1 MPLNISMHQRL
12 EQRLKMTAQ
21 MIQSIEMLQL
31 PIMALEQ
38 QINAQLAE
46 NPVLEVVEEEVEV
59 DPDAA
64 DLAERDAEGDFAKL
78 DEMARDEEWEDTLYS
93 MGTRR
98 AASGEE
104 DPKLSAMQNT
114 AARSVTIQ
122 EFVAEQIR
130 LSDVPERIRQI
141 ALVIAFELDDN
152 GYILLP
158 PEEIFSSGKDDPSKE
173 GEESEEGE
181 GDGSDAPAGPD
192 KAEVEVAAEAESGNE
207 DEDEDENALG
217 PVSPEEIEAALEL
230 IRSLDPAGIGART
243 VEECLLLQL
252 HRQEDELRKSEV
264 AGRGPRARAR
274 ANGHDGPTFEERLIA
289 EHFDDI
295 LHNRLPKVASALG
308 VTIDRVKEGILCVAH
323 LKPRPGQDFS
333 PRPPQYVL
341 PDVVIE
347 ERDGEYVLLMN
358 DSLPQLRVSTLYRD
372 LLKKQKRGS
381 AAREFL
387 REKMQSAK
395 WLIDSI
401 AQRRNTLQ
409 KIAVE
414 IVKAQ
419 KGFLEHGVSNLKP
432 LMMQNVAATIGM
444 HVSTVSRAIAGK
456 YIDTPQGQ
464 FAMRYFFTGGY
475 RTAAGGEGSEVSNKS
490 VMNRISGMI
499 DKEDKKKPFSDAQ
512 IVKMLRGEGLDIAR
526 RTVAKYREKLE
537 IPASRQRKEY

>member
-64 DLAERDAEGDFAKL
+64 DIAERDAEGDFAKL

-122 EFVAEQIR
+122 EFIAEQIR
-130 LSDVPERIRQI
+130 LSDVPERIRQV
-141 ALVIAFELDDN
+141 ALVMAFELDDN
-152 GYILLP
+152 GYLLLP
-158 PEEIFSSGKDDPSKE
+158 SEEIFSSGKIEPGEEDEEGAEAEEGDADAADAPDRAEPEAEAE
-173 GEESEEGE
+173 GEE
-181 GDGSDAPAGPD
+181 
-192 KAEVEVAAEAESGNE
+192 E
-207 DEDEDENALG
+207 DPLG

-252 HRQEDELRKSEV
+252 KREEREHRESEV
-264 AGRGPRARAR
+264 AGRGPRARAK
-274 ANGHDGPTFEERLIA
+274 ANGHDGPSFEERLIA
-289 EHFDDI
+289 EHFDDL

-308 VTIDRVKEGILCVAH
+308 VTIERVKEGMACVAH

-333 PRPPQYVL
+333 PRRPQYVV

-347 ERDGEYVLLMN
+347 ERDGEYLLRMN

-432 LMMQNVAATIGM
+432 LMMQNVAVTIGM
-444 HVSTVSRAIAGK
+444 HVSTVSRAIADK

-475 RTAAGGEGSEVSNKS
+475 RTAGGGEGSEVSNKS

-499 DKEDKKKPFSDAQ
+499 DKEDKKKPLSDAQ
-512 IVKMLRGEGLDIAR
+512 IVKMLRGVGLDIAR
-526 RTVAKYREKLE
+526 RTVAKYREKLQ
-537 IPASRQRKEY
+537 IPASRQRKQY

>member
-1 MPLNISMHQRL
+1 MALNFSLSQRL

-46 NPVLEVVEEEVEV
+46 NPVLEVVEQEVEV
-59 DPDAA
+59 DPREA

-78 DEMARDEEWEDTLYS
+78 DEMARDEEWEDALYS

-98 AASGEE
+98 ASSGEE

-114 AARSVTIQ
+114 AARSETLQ

-130 LSDVPERIRQI
+130 LSDAPERTKEI

-152 GYILLP
+152 GYLLLP
-158 PEEIFSSGKDDPSKE
+158 PEEIFSSGTE
-173 GEESEEGE
+173 EEGE
-181 GDGSDAPAGPD
+181 GGEEG
-192 KAEVEVAAEAESGNE
+192 EEVATAAESPDGE
-207 DEDEDENALG
+207 QDDDGLG
-217 PVSPEEIEAALEL
+217 PVAPEEIEAALEL
-230 IRSLDPAGIGART
+230 IRSLDPAGVGART
-243 VEECLLLQL
+243 VEECLLIQL
-252 HRQEDELRKSEV
+252 RREENANRRDEV
-264 AGRGPRARAR
+264 AGRGPRARAK
-274 ANGHDGPTFEERLIA
+274 ASEDNGPSLIERLIA
-289 EHFDDI
+289 EHFDDL
-295 LHNRLPKVASALG
+295 LHNRLPKVSSALG
-308 VTIDRVKEGILCVAH
+308 VTIERVKEGIARIAH

-333 PRPPQYVL
+333 PRPPQYVV
-341 PDVVIE
+341 PDVIID
-347 ERDGEYVLLMN
+347 ERDGEYLLRMN
-358 DSLPQLRVSTLYRD
+358 DSLPQLRVSSLYRD

-381 AAREFL
+381 PARDFL

-419 KGFLEHGVSNLKP
+419 RGFLEHGVSELKP

-444 HVSTVSRAIAGK
+444 HVSTVSRAIADK

-475 RTAAGGEGSEVSNKS
+475 KTAGGGDGGEVSNKS
-490 VMNRISGMI
+490 VMNRISEMI
-499 DKEDKKKPFSDAQ
+499 DKEDKKKPLSDAQ

-526 RTVAKYREKLE
+526 RTVAKYREKLH